1 MPGEGKECE
10 ELESVGG
17 EEVIPVKPQW
27 SKKELV
33 IEIPESDNEET
44 EVKSEVEVLQEIVL

>member
-1 MPGEGKECE
+1 M
-10 ELESVGG
+10 
-17 EEVIPVKPQW
+17 KPKW

-44 EVKSEVEVLQEIVL
+44 EVKSEVEVLQEMVI

>member
-1 MPGEGKECE
+1 
-10 ELESVGG
+10 
-17 EEVIPVKPQW
+17 VKPKW

-44 EVKSEVEVLQEIVL
+44 EVKSEVEVLQEMVI